1 VRRVCNADARLAR
14 ESARYAKREPFQNLR
29 AFRKEWQSMTL
40 GHAAALALVGL
51 VLTMKTWRADF
62 FDDPDDRSPSRSVVI
77 SADNEDEAVEKAV
90 AQMGEGMRV
99 EFSRV
104 VSRGIGNPP
113 YHQYRRWAA
122 TYRSSRPS
130 LILAPTRSPM
140 SARDQARAVCDMP
153 PRRTPEDPHTKGPP
167 YGATTKIASRRKPHP
182 GATCCNYV

>member
-1 VRRVCNADARLAR
+1 
-14 ESARYAKREPFQNLR
+14 
-29 AFRKEWQSMTL
+29 MTL

-62 FDDPDDRSPSRSVVI
+62 FDDLDDRSPSRSVI
-77 SADNEDEAVEKAV
+77 ICADNEDEAVEKAV
-90 AQMGEGMRV
+90 AQMDETMRV

-104 VSRGIGNPP
+104 VSRGIRNPP

-122 TYRSSRPS
+122 SYRSSRPS
-130 LILAPTRSPM
+130 LIVAPTRPPM

-153 PRRTPEDPHTKGPP
+153 PRRTPEDLHTEGPP

-182 GATCCNYV
+182 GATCCDYM